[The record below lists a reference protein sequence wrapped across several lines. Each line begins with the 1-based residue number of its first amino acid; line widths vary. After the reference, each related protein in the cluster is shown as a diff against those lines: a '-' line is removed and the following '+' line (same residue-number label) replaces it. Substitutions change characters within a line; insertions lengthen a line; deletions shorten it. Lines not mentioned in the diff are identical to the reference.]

1 MATTQSA
8 VGEILVGLMETL
20 AGRHRSEF
28 PQLDIETDEQTGVM
42 NIEGITSG
50 NAVYFRFE
58 LNKLGQVNMWR
69 VYPHTSFKFSY
80 LFNAITLALK
90 ELNNGQ

>member
-1 MATTQSA
+1 MSSTQKA
-8 VGEILVGLMETL
+8 VGEIIVGLMETL
-20 AGRHRSEF
+20 SGRHRSEF
-28 PQLDIETDEQTGVM
+28 PQLDIEAEEQSGVLT
-42 NIEGITSG
+42 IEGITSG

-58 LNKLGQVNMWR
+58 LNRLGQVNMWR

-90 ELNNGQ
+90 ELNNG